1 LVQEE
6 LRHAKEA
13 AESANRAKSQFLANM
28 SHEIRTPLNAIV
40 GMTGLALRA
49 ELQPRVRDFLGKIRA
64 SAHLLAEIIEDILDL
79 SRIEAGRLEI
89 QRIEFDLDGMLA
101 ELADVVGARVGE
113 RNLEILFAAAPD
125 VPRRLRGDPVRLKQV
140 LLNLLGNALKFT
152 QS

>member
-1 LVQEE
+1 
-6 LRHAKEA
+6 
-13 AESANRAKSQFLANM
+13 M

-40 GMTGLALRA
+40 GMTGLRSRRA
-49 ELQPRVRDFLGKIRA
+49 DTARARLLGKIRA

-89 QRIEFDLDGMLA
+89 QRIEFDLDELLA

-125 VPRRLRGDPVRLKQV
+125 VPRACAATRCGSSRCCSTCSATRSSSPRAARSWSRSG
-140 LLNLLGNALKFT
+140 
-152 QS
+152 